1 MAWKQAPFTPT
12 EEQAR
17 IEQAAA
23 QRVIVEAN
31 AGVGKTTVLCL
42 RALRMIGQGV
52 DPRRILML
60 SFTRAGCEAIRRTL
74 RRHGAS
80 AGVCDSLRIGTFDE
94 FCAARLRKMEGV
106 AVPMLTRPEEV
117 RESVLAAIATAR
129 AQAKARGEDLNLGG
143 TGHLI
148 VEQLLKDFERIKGSL
163 ALRRQGEDFRL
174 TPESAEDTGFPY
186 PTLAIFT
193 AYEADR
199 LETGSDRHE
208 VAFRYLGDATYDMAC
223 ALTAEDP
230 TFGVDNHPLRM
241 GAIQAI
247 FVDEFHDMNWAM
259 ATVLKAVLGQYPEV
273 PFTGVGDVDQ
283 VIHTES
289 GADAYFLRNGFKIE
303 FGRAERLTLT
313 HAQRFG
319 PGIADLLGGFARKAY
334 PAHAGRAGRI
344 EVLRIDST
352 LELALHIRAVRDR
365 RMAESQKT
373 PLNEIAVLLRHPSAA
388 LHLEYQLANR
398 GVDYETAGF
407 ASYTSRPEVL
417 FVRLLLAAAV
427 NCQDAFTP
435 ASFEAAKLAAWE
447 FIGGALP
454 QPDGGD
460 DPETRAKILRAPV
473 SAFQQFML
481 EDLLTRTPRTA
492 GAERIRTAMAIASTD
507 RVPDVVAALE
517 ALQMGALAAQVLV
530 RKEDARAA
538 ADSVRGLEEIV
549 MRENFLSITEMLG
562 VIRAQEERRQDD
574 WTARER
580 IVLSTIEHAK
590 GLEFEHVIV
599 PGLGGDKLDGTEK
612 FDGLD
617 EDERHRFYVAVSRA
631 KQVVE
636 LVHGEEPGRL
646 LQRAL
651 AQVPRA

>member
-23 QRVIVEAN
+23 RRVIVEAN

-42 RALRMIGQGV
+42 RALRMIQQGGV

-74 RRHGAS
+74 RRHGAPAS
-80 AGVCDSLRIGTFDE
+80 VCEGLRIGTFDE
-94 FCAARLRKMEGV
+94 FCAARLRKMEGLT
-106 AVPMLTRPEEV
+106 VPAFERPEEV
-117 RESVLAAIATAR
+117 REAVLAAIATAR
-129 AQAKARGEDLNLGG
+129 EQSKIGGQEDDFQLGG

-148 VEQLLKDFERIKGSL
+148 VEQLLKDFERIKGTMVL
-163 ALRRQGEDFRL
+163 KRQDEDFRL

-186 PTLAIFT
+186 PTLAIFS
-193 AYEADR
+193 AYEAERLGGGADR
-199 LETGSDRHE
+199 NE
-208 VAFRYLGDATYDMAC
+208 ARYRYPGDATYDMAC
-223 ALTAEDP
+223 ALTAADP
-230 TFGVDNHPLRM
+230 SFGLENHPLRM
-241 GAIQAI
+241 GPVQAV

-259 ATVLKAVLGQYPEV
+259 ATVLRAILAQYPDV

-283 VIHTES
+283 VIHAES
-289 GADAYFLRNGFKIE
+289 GADAYFLRTGFRIE
-303 FGRAERLTLT
+303 FGKAERMTLT

-319 PGIADLLGGFARKAY
+319 PGIAEMLGGFARKAY
-334 PAHAGRAGRI
+334 PSHPNRAGRI
-344 EVLRIDST
+344 ETRRIET
-352 LELALHIRAVRDR
+352 ALELALHVRDVRDR
-365 RMAESQKT
+365 RMAESPKT

-388 LHLEYQLANR
+388 LDLEYELANR

-407 ASYTSRPEVL
+407 SSYTSRPEVL

-435 ASFEAAKLAAWE
+435 EAFEAAKLATWE

-454 QPDGGD
+454 LPDGGD

-473 SAFQQFML
+473 GAFQQFML
-481 EDLLTRTPRTA
+481 EDLLARTPRTA
-492 GAERIRTAMAIASTD
+492 GAERIRTAMTIASTN
-507 RVPDVVAALE
+507 RVPDAIAALE
-517 ALQMGALAAQVLV
+517 ALQMGRLAEQVLV
-530 RKEDARAA
+530 RREAIRDA
-538 ADSVRGLEEIV
+538 ADSVRALERIV
-549 MRENFLSITEMLG
+549 IRENFLDITEMLG
-562 VIRAQEERRQDD
+562 AIRVQEERRQGD
-574 WTARER
+574 WTARQR
-580 IVLSTIEHAK
+580 IVLSTIEQAK

-599 PGLGGDKLDGTEK
+599 PGMNRDE

-636 LVHGEEPGRL
+636 LIHDGDRPSRL
-646 LQRAL
+646 LQGVLGQTSPGA
-651 AQVPRA
+651 

>member
-17 IEQAAA
+17 IEQATAR
-23 QRVIVEAN
+23 RVIVEAN

-42 RALRMIGQGV
+42 RALRLIGQGV

-74 RRHGAS
+74 RRHGAPAS
-80 AGVCDSLRIGTFDE
+80 VCDGLRIGTFDE

-117 RESVLAAIATAR
+117 RETVLAAIGMAR
-129 AQAKARGEDLNLGG
+129 EQARARGEDLTLGG

-163 ALRRQGEDFRL
+163 VLRRQDEDFRL
-174 TPESAEDTGFPY
+174 TPATAEDTGFPY
-186 PTLAIFT
+186 PTLAIFG
-193 AYEADR
+193 AYEAER
-199 LETGSDRHE
+199 LEGGADRNE
-208 VAFRYLGDATYDMAC
+208 ARFRYVGDATYDMAR
-223 ALTAEDP
+223 ALSAEDP
-230 TFGVDNHPLRM
+230 AFGVDNHPLRM
-241 GAIQAI
+241 GGIQAV

-259 ATVLKAVLGQYPEV
+259 ATVLKAVLAQYPEV

-283 VIHTES
+283 VIHAES
-289 GADAYFLRNGFKIE
+289 GADAYFLRNGFKVE

-313 HAQRFG
+313 QAQRFG

-334 PAHAGRAGRI
+334 PAPVGRAGRI

-352 LELALHIRAVRDR
+352 LELALHIRALRDR
-365 RMAESQKT
+365 RLAELPRT

-388 LHLEYQLANR
+388 LDLEYELANR

-435 ASFEAAKLAAWE
+435 ASFEAAKLATWE

-454 QPDGGD
+454 HPDGGD

-481 EDLLTRTPRTA
+481 EDLLTRTPRTP
-492 GAERIRTAMAIASTD
+492 GAERIRTAMTIASTD
-507 RVPDVVAALE
+507 RVPDLVTALE
-517 ALQMGALAAQVLV
+517 ALQMGRLAEQVLV
-530 RKEDARAA
+530 REEAIRDA
-538 ADSVRGLEEIV
+538 ADSVRGLENIV
-549 MRENFLSITEMLG
+549 IRENFLTITEMLG

-574 WTARER
+574 WTARQR
-580 IVLSTIEHAK
+580 IVLSTIEQAK

-599 PGLGGDKLDGTEK
+599 PGLGADRLDGTQT

-636 LVHGEEPGRL
+636 LVYREAPGRL

-651 AQVPRA
+651 SSATL